1 MTESTQKKTVAPRE
15 PHLTGEVLES
25 ARAGQ
30 QSASD
35 AVRKFT
41 KAVDD
46 ALRERREAIREDSA
60 LHSLR
65 TTIVDAAIELA
76 DQLVTAQYEF
86 LRSVVRSAD
95 RALSKP
101 DEEK

>member
-1 MTESTQKKTVAPRE
+1 MAESTENKTVAARE

-41 KAVDD
+41 KTVDD
-46 ALRERREAIREDSA
+46 ALRERRDAIREESA

-65 TTIVDAAIELA
+65 TTIVDAAIDLA
-76 DQLVTAQYEF
+76 DQLVTAQHEF

-95 RALSKP
+95 RALSRP

>member
-1 MTESTQKKTVAPRE
+1 MTESTENKTVAPRE

-41 KAVDD
+41 KTVDD

-65 TTIVDAAIELA
+65 TTIVSINGVGVDPTTPDLTGIRPRRSANR
-76 DQLVTAQYEF
+76 
-86 LRSVVRSAD
+86 LRSAVNS
-95 RALSKP
+95 
-101 DEEK
+101 